1 MAFRTLLRSSSIQEP
16 RYPLSSVDFIHSFI
30 YSKVKKEIK
39 LISINQSIKKRK
51 VIKIHQASTTCFFH
65 QSINQSCFS
74 SLSIKER
81 KKERRESE
89 STNNHPNQTRKEMK
103 ESFIP

>member
-1 MAFRTLLRSSSIQEP
+1 
-16 RYPLSSVDFIHSFI
+16 LSSVDFIHSFI
-30 YSKVKKEIK
+30 HSKVKKEIK

-74 SLSIKER
+74 SLSQS
-81 KKERRESE
+81 KKEKKK
-89 STNNHPNQTRKEMK
+89 RK
-103 ESFIP
+103 

>member
-1 MAFRTLLRSSSIQEP
+1 LIL
-16 RYPLSSVDFIHSFI
+16 FI
-30 YSKVKKEIK
+30 YSFKSEKEIK

-51 VIKIHQASTTCFFH
+51 VIKIHQASTNCFFH
-65 QSINQSCFS
+65 QSINQSCFT
-74 SLSIKER
+74 SLSQS

-103 ESFIP
+103 ESFIH